1 MYREERNRRSTGIAQ
16 CSSLPS
22 GPLAAPRRSI
32 GMPGRPLMDPY
43 TLNETINNAINNHLF
58 DTLVETDN
66 NLQPKP
72 SAESWEVL
80 RTPAPDLSP
89 QKGYLP

>member
-1 MYREERNRRSTGIAQ
+1 MRKGIAAVLGIALLL
-16 CSSLPS
+16 SLS
-22 GPLAAPRRSI
+22 GAAALAASREVVI
-32 GMPGRPLMDPY
+32 GMPGDVHSMDPY

-72 SAESWEVL
+72 GLAESWDVSEDGRTWTFHL
-80 RTPAPDLSP
+80 R
-89 QKGYLP
+89 